1 MNEIRTT
8 STIDR
13 PICLLLGALG
23 GQGGGILIDWLV
35 DAAMRAGY
43 PAQATSTPGVAQR
56 TGATTY
62 YFELFPEKIPPAHPI
77 FTFFPASGDLD
88 LMIAM
93 EPTEAGRAI
102 ERGFVTDCTT
112 VITATERVYSTAEKV
127 SAGDGRIDVAP
138 IIEALG
144 KAAKKLIQLDM
155 DALSAGT
162 AARDNAIAFG
172 AIIGTGI
179 LPLSAED
186 CRASIIEKGV
196 AVESNL
202 AGFDIGLKTAEVGP
216 RTVATEADLNFNTA
230 PVSFASDI
238 AAFPA
243 LAHDIIGHGIARL
256 IDYQSEA
263 YARLFIK
270 RLKFVQE
277 ADTGD
282 DKKLTSEV
290 ARHLARWMSYEDVI
304 RVGQLKTR
312 PERLSKIRLELGV
325 GSKVPLKVTDF
336 FKPGRDEF
344 LGALPKSLGWL
355 MPNLGNGIALYIRTS
370 SFTGYAMLK
379 FMAALKPLRSKS
391 VQYAEEQAA
400 IEQWLD
406 AVIKASTVDNA
417 AAVDNNLAIRTSN
430 LATMAR
436 GYGRVRKTGLTKLN
450 EFFADWHDKLASD
463 PAGLSAEVD
472 QLILLAH
479 ANPDET

>member
-1 MNEIRTT
+1 MNEIKAT

-23 GQGGGILIDWLV
+23 GQGGGVLIDWLV
-35 DAAMRAGY
+35 DAAKRAGY

-62 YFELFPEKIPPAHPI
+62 YFELFPEKNPPAHPI

-102 ERGFVTDCTT
+102 ERGFVTDCST

-127 SAGDGRIDVAP
+127 SAGDGRIDAGPVL
-138 IIEALG
+138 EALEQAT
-144 KAAKKLIQLDM
+144 KQLIQLDVK
-155 DALSAGT
+155 ALSAGT
-162 AARDNAIAFG
+162 AARGNAIAYG
-172 AIIGTGI
+172 AIVGTGI

-186 CRASIIEKGV
+186 CRTSITEKGV

-202 AGFDIGLKTAEVGP
+202 AGFEIGLKTAE
-216 RTVATEADLNFNTA
+216 ADTKTTPAEDGLTFNAA
-230 PVSFASDI
+230 PESFASDI

-243 LAHDIIGHGIARL
+243 SAHDIIGHGIARL
-256 IDYQSEA
+256 IDYQNES
-263 YARLFIK
+263 YARLYLK
-270 RLKFVQE
+270 RLNSVHE
-277 ADTGD
+277 VDTGA
-282 DKKLTSEV
+282 DKKLTGEV

-312 PERLSKIRLELGV
+312 PGRLSQIRSELGV
-325 GSKVPLKVTDF
+325 SASVPLKVTDF

-355 MPNLGNGIALYIRTS
+355 VPNLGNGIALRIQTG

-391 VQYAEEQAA
+391 TQYLEEQAA
-400 IEQWLD
+400 IEQWLE
-406 AVIKASTVDNA
+406 AVGKAATIDQA
-417 AAVDNNLAIRTSN
+417 AAVDNNLAIRTAN
-430 LATMAR
+430 LAILAR
-436 GYGRVRKTGLTKLN
+436 GYGQVRKTGLTKLN
-450 EFFADWHDKLASD
+450 NLFAEWSNKLSND

-472 QLILLAH
+472 QMILLAH
-479 ANPDET
+479 ANPDEA

>member
-1 MNEIRTT
+1 MNEIKVT

-13 PICLLLGALG
+13 PVCLLLGALG
-23 GQGGGILIDWLV
+23 GQGGGVLIDWLV
-35 DAAMRAGY
+35 DAAKRAGY

-62 YFELFPEKIPPAHPI
+62 YFELFPEKNPPAQPI

-127 SAGDGRIDVAP
+127 SAGDGRIDAAP

-144 KAAKKLIQLDM
+144 KATKNLIQLDVK
-155 DALSAGT
+155 ALSAGT
-162 AARDNAIAFG
+162 AARGNAIAFG

-179 LPLSAED
+179 LPLTAEE
-186 CRASIIEKGV
+186 CRASITEKGV
-196 AVESNL
+196 AVESNI
-202 AGFDIGLKTAEVGP
+202 AGFDIGLKAADADPQPTS
-216 RTVATEADLNFNTA
+216 TEGGLTHNAA
-230 PVSFASDI
+230 PESFTSDI

-243 LAHDIIGHGIARL
+243 STHDIIGYGIARL
-256 IDYQSEA
+256 IDYQNEA
-263 YARLFIK
+263 YAQLYLT
-270 RLKFVQE
+270 RLKTVCDV
-277 ADTGD
+277 DTGEN
-282 DKKLTSEV
+282 KKLTSEV
-290 ARHLARWMSYEDVI
+290 ASHLARWMSYEDVI

-312 PERLSKIRLELGV
+312 PGRLSQIRAELGV
-325 GSKVPLKVTDF
+325 DAGVPLKVTDY

-344 LGALPKSLGWL
+344 LSALPKSLSWL
-355 MPNLGNGIALYIRTS
+355 VPNLGNGIALHIQTG

-391 VQYAEEQAA
+391 AQYLEEQEA

-406 AVIKASTVDNA
+406 AVAKT
-417 AAVDNNLAIRTSN
+417 AAVDNDLAIRTSN
-430 LATMAR
+430 LAIMAR

-450 EFFADWHDKLASD
+450 EIFADWHDNLASN
-463 PAGLSAEVD
+463 PAGLSAGVD
-472 QLILLAH
+472 QSILLAH
-479 ANPDET
+479 ANPDEA